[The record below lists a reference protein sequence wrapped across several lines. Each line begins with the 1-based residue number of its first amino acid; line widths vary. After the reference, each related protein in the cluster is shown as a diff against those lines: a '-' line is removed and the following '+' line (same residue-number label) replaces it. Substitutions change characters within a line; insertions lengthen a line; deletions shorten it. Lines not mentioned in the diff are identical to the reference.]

1 MSPSIEAF
9 RKPVSEEMPSGENLE
24 YDPQYQ
30 EMENLFETKPESSLE
45 GYDKDDGGPD
55 WKGVEKLT
63 RALLARTRDLRV
75 QVYAVIASIHTSDLL
90 VVRDN
95 LKLLKIYLD
104 EFWDTVH
111 PQLDPEDNNDPT
123 LRLNTLE
130 MLNEYSLITLP
141 LERVKLVEL
150 KGMGRFSVHEVEIA
164 QGKETPDE
172 GEEVPDINAIRQA
185 FARSEPDNLAAL
197 RLAVDEAGELLVE
210 MDSVW
215 KDKAGDPEGLNF
227 GVAVK
232 ALQKISSVLD
242 EFMLSQTA
250 GEAGETAPEQG
261 EPGSAPVM
269 SGVIHGRADV
279 VRVLDKICEYYSV
292 NEPSSP
298 IPLLLR
304 RAQRLVEKSFLEI
317 LEDMVPDGVK
327 QAKIVS
333 GNTDE

>member
-1 MSPSIEAF
+1 MSPSIEALS
-9 RKPVSEEMPSGENLE
+9 KPVSEEMPSGENLE

-30 EMENLFETKPESSLE
+30 EMEDLFETKPESSLE
-45 GYDKDDGGPD
+45 GYDKDDAGPD
-55 WKGVEKLT
+55 WKGVEKLS

-90 VVRDN
+90 VFRDN

-130 MLNEYSLITLP
+130 MLNEYSLITLA

-150 KGMGRFSVHEVEIA
+150 KGMGRFGVREVEIA

-185 FARSEPDNLAAL
+185 FARSEPDYVAAL

-242 EFMLSQTA
+242 EFMPSQTA
-250 GEAGETAPEQG
+250 GEAGEMAPEQG

-333 GNTDE
+333 GKTDE